1 MVKLIWDE
9 PKRLANISAH
19 RIDFADLDAFDWKAC
34 LVTEALSSKYGNR
47 RLKAIGRLRDEFVA
61 VIFAPLGTEAI
72 SIISARI
79 ASAKERSLYGKT

>member
-1 MVKLIWDE
+1 
-9 PKRLANISAH
+9 
-19 RIDFADLDAFDWKAC
+19 
-34 LVTEALSSKYGNR
+34 
-47 RLKAIGRLRDEFVA
+47 